1 MKLKKMRLE
10 FIIIFI
16 LLISSVNALISVSP
30 SIWEPQLFAGES
42 DSKTFTFTSDANI
55 SLAFTK
61 TGANVDWLN
70 LSAST
75 LPLNASSSVTLTA
88 TIRVPAIAT
97 SNSYVMKMK
106 YDSSEIPIILTVKDD
121 EDNITS
127 IGKCRLDPFPDS
139 FTLPIVSNAPPITQQ
154 FSVLVTK
161 HCTEDV
167 SIRTP
172 VIVGNTQTAEGLRPL
187 NLVGGTDL
195 GVKEPN
201 EEGTFSVQIDST
213 NLPTGTYEPQIQII
227 GIYKGEK
234 LTTKILFKVI
244 VSQGATPLEGVTSL
258 PNYIFSSSDLLLNT
272 SYTITAQNTN
282 PNFEH
287 RIEPNEYLFGEK
299 VDVSNGWVYFFRPTK
314 LGKTIIRVYT
324 YFKGAQIGSVTEK
337 EVRISASSPTAFGTR
352 MRFDFFPP
360 AGKSLDSLNN
370 GDIVNFLVK
379 AIDNENDTGSVVSN
393 AEVYKNGAKLESN
406 SFAINAGEKITLTA
420 SAPGFLSVE
429 KVFEVPIKDVVISI
443 TPLDTEIDTP
453 FKIATI
459 PENAVLT
466 FNGELISN
474 DYTPKLLGNF
484 QLIANADGYRT
495 TTSTITITPKLS
507 YGELPKKIKIGKE
520 FVLEF
525 NKNIPWSI
533 VYTEKNGTA
542 PVIFTQA
549 DSNLMN
555 FVPDRKGFYDVYL
568 RNQLIK
574 TYDLTGFSINW
585 YWVLGIVGILLI
597 LYVIIRRS
605 GSSGGGVMRT
615 GKEKFEFSIPGSM
628 GESFD

>member
-443 TPLDTEIDTP
+443 TP
-453 FKIATI
+453 
-459 PENAVLT
+459 
-466 FNGELISN
+466 
-474 DYTPKLLGNF
+474 
-484 QLIANADGYRT
+484 
-495 TTSTITITPKLS
+495 KLS